1 MSKIYDS
8 FCFFNELDILE
19 LRLNILN
26 DVVDKFI
33 ICESSVTHSGKQKK
47 FYFEENKD
55 RYSKFLDK
63 IIHVKVFDTPAS
75 FNYLQK
81 IQNPNED
88 QKYINEIYDFISK
101 TRAFDRTTQPHYG
114 RDFYQKECVRRG
126 MSECKDDD
134 IILFSDCDEIPNPE
148 ILQYIKHIISNDKF
162 YTLKQ
167 NMYYYFLNVLKE
179 NNWGG
184 TRLGTYKYLKNY
196 SYNELRNQKNIE
208 LENGGW
214 HFSYMGGVEL
224 IKQKI
229 EAYSAQEYNL
239 DVVKN
244 NLQENINNFNDPLF
258 RGKLQKVEIDDTY
271 PKYILDNLDKYKA
284 FIK

>member
-33 ICESSVTHSGKQKK
+33 ICESSVTFTGKEKK
-47 FYFEENKD
+47 FYFEENKK

-63 IIHVKVFDTPAS
+63 IIHVKVFDTPNS
-75 FNYLQK
+75 FYDLK
-81 IQNPNED
+81 KFSNPNQD
-88 QKYINEIYDFISK
+88 QKYVNEIIDFIN
-101 TRAFDRTTQPHYG
+101 TTTTFDKYSQVQWG
-114 RDFYQKECVRRG
+114 REFFQKECVRRG
-126 MSECKDDD
+126 MSECLDED

-148 ILQYIKHIISNDKF
+148 ILRYITHIISVEEFYKF
-162 YTLKQ
+162 NQ

-179 NNWGG
+179 KNWRG
-184 TRLGTYKYLKNY
+184 TTLGTYKYLKNY
-196 SYNELRNQKNIE
+196 SYNNLRNQNNIE
-208 LENGGW
+208 IENGGW
-214 HFSYMGGVEL
+214 HFSYMGGLEM

-229 EAYSAQEYNL
+229 EAYSHQEYNN
-239 DVVKN
+239 DFIKN
-244 NLQENINNFNDPLF
+244 NLENNINNFNDPFF